1 MSADIE
7 SSDAAPVSIFIN
19 YRRAEA
25 AGWAR
30 ALYEKLAARFGRD
43 KVFFDQESLKPGEKW
58 AEGIRSES
66 GGCGVLIA
74 LIGPRWADSLN
85 DRLEKS
91 GGDYVRS
98 EIETALKA
106 EGQEVIPT
114 LIEGASLPSEED
126 LRYLRS
132 LQRLRSRQQ
141 LELSPTSS
149 WDADV
154 EKLIERLKQLGVT
167 EATASSQPPSP
178 QNAPPLPATEPSSPP
193 SAPAEP
199 AASAPSASTL
209 APAATEREKGSEAGT
224 PKADPPSRAHYDELA
239 ELLLDEAFRVVPFL
253 GPDVNSCDRAEPWE
267 GDDISEYLPDSDELA
282 RYLAQKIRTGAGT
295 KEAALGLA
303 LASQSL
309 LIKRGDD
316 SLYGALEDA
325 LREEVQPPRRAPGSV
340 HRFLAN
346 LPKTLRSLGAA
357 ESCQLIV
364 TANYDNALERAFDE
378 AEENYD
384 LAVYLPS
391 KGTFL
396 YVPYDGEP
404 KPVDDAS
411 RDDSFP
417 IVMPRGRLK
426 QTVIMKVHGGIDQ
439 PEGFVDSQGCVITED
454 DYIGYMSKG
463 GIESIV
469 PTQLLAKLRRSRF
482 LFLGHEMHDW
492 NLRVFLLRVLGEGGL
507 SKYPSWALQREASE
521 LDERFWQKLGT
532 VELFADRL
540 DDYVKELGESL
551 TRAASARQPQS

>member
-1 MSADIE
+1 MNAPSAG
-7 SSDAAPVSIFIN
+7 VFIN
-19 YRRAEA
+19 YRRSEA

-43 KVFFDQESLKPGEKW
+43 KVFFDQESLRPGEKW

-66 GGCGVLIA
+66 AGCGVLIA
-74 LIGPRWADSLN
+74 LIGPRWTESLN
-85 DRLEKS
+85 KRLERRE
-91 GGDYVRS
+91 GDYVRS

-114 LIEGASLPSEED
+114 LIEGARLPSGDD
-126 LRYLRS
+126 LGYLRS
-132 LQRLRSRQQ
+132 LQPLLKHQQ
-141 LELSPTSS
+141 AELSPSSS

-154 EKLIERLKQLGVT
+154 ERLIERLKQLGVV
-167 EATASSQPPSP
+167 EATGSSQPPR
-178 QNAPPLPATEPSSPP
+178 PATEPSPVSPAP
-193 SAPAEP
+193 APAEP
-199 AASAPSASTL
+199 PAPAPPAAASPSVAV
-209 APAATEREKGSEAGT
+209 EREDGGEDDEV

-239 ELLLDEAFRVVPFL
+239 ELMLDEAFRVVPFL
-253 GPDVNSCDRAEPWE
+253 GPEVNSCDRAEPWG
-267 GDDISEYLPDSDELA
+267 GDIADYLPDSDELA
-282 RYLAQKIRTGAGT
+282 RYLAQKIRTGNIGA

-309 LIKRGDD
+309 SIKKGAD

-325 LREEVQPPRRAPGSV
+325 LKEEVLPPRRLPGSV
-340 HRFLAN
+340 HCFLAK

-378 AEENYD
+378 AEEAYD
-384 LAVYLPS
+384 LAVYMPS

-396 YVPYDGEP
+396 HVPFDGEP
-404 KPVDDAS
+404 KEVEDAS
-411 RDDSFP
+411 SDDSFP
-417 IVMPRGRLK
+417 IVIPRGRLK
-426 QTVIMKVHGGIDQ
+426 RTVIMKVHGAIDQ
-439 PEGFVDSQGCVITED
+439 PQGLMDSQGCVITED

-492 NLRVFLLRVLGEGGL
+492 SLRVFLLRVLGEAGL
-507 SKYPSWALQREASE
+507 SKYPSWALQRDASD

-532 VELFADRL
+532 VELFAARL
-540 DDYVKELGESL
+540 DEYVKDLGEGL
-551 TRAASARQPQS
+551 VRGASARQPQS

>member
-1 MSADIE
+1 MT
-7 SSDAAPVSIFIN
+7 VFIN

-30 ALYEKLAARFGRD
+30 ALYEKLAARFGRE
-43 KVFFDQESLKPGEKW
+43 KVFFDQESLRPGEKW

-66 GGCGVLIA
+66 GGSGVLIA
-74 LIGPRWADSLN
+74 LIGPKWADGL
-85 DRLEKS
+85 DERLEKGTS
-91 GGDYVRS
+91 DYVRS

-114 LIEGASLPSEED
+114 LIEGASLPSEEE
-126 LRYLRS
+126 LRYQRS

-141 LELSPTSS
+141 LELNPTSS
-149 WDADV
+149 WDVDV

-167 EATASSQPPSP
+167 EATASSQPPPP
-178 QNAPPLPATEPSSPP
+178 QTEPPAPATEPTASGT
-193 SAPAEP
+193 P
-199 AASAPSASTL
+199 AA
-209 APAATEREKGSEAGT
+209 APAAAEREEESEAET
-224 PKADPPSRAHYDELA
+224 PKADPPGRAHYNELA
-239 ELLLDEAFRVVPFL
+239 ELMLDEAFRVVPFL
-253 GPDVNSCDRAEPWE
+253 GPGVNSCDRAEPWG
-267 GDDISEYLPDSDELA
+267 GDITEYLPDSDELA
-282 RYLAQKIRTGAGT
+282 RYLAQKIRTGNMRT

-303 LASQSL
+303 RASQSL

-325 LREEVQPPRRAPGSV
+325 LREEVRPPRRAPGSV
-340 HRFLAN
+340 HCFLAN

-364 TANYDNALERAFDE
+364 TANYDNALERAFDD
-378 AEENYD
+378 AEEAYD

-396 YVPYDGEP
+396 HVPFDGEP

-426 QTVIMKVHGGIDQ
+426 QTVIMKIHGGIDQ

-507 SKYPSWALQREASE
+507 SKYPSWALQREASD

-540 DDYVKELGESL
+540 DEYVKELGESL
-551 TRAASARQPQS
+551 TRVASARESQS